1 MGGVWEWVI
10 GMIRKIFDLMFLEFS
25 GKFLI
30 YEILVIFLCEVCVI
44 INFRLIVLIFLD
56 LNDLM
61 IFILIMI
68 FIGKVDFLLVVFDLF
83 SL

>member
-44 INFRLIVLIFLD
+44 INFRFIVLIFLD

-83 SL
+83 S